1 MMIEFFKRLF
11 SWGEDIAIDLGTANT
26 LVHIKERGI
35 VINEPSVLV
44 VNSDTGDIISVGMD
58 AKLMLGR
65 TPGSIVSVRPMKDG
79 VISDFRYAEE
89 LLKTFIK
96 KARNSS
102 GFIKPRVCICVSSG
116 ITEVEKR
123 AVRDSAEHAGA
134 REVYMVSEPMAAA
147 IGLNLPIDTPTGNMV
162 VCIGGG
168 TTEVAVISL
177 DGVVCSKSI
186 RIGGDEV
193 DEAIDLY
200 MKKTYNLLVGEQTAE
215 RIKITI
221 GSAYP
226 LEKEETMAVKG
237 RDLVMGIPKT
247 VKISSREIREA
258 IKEPVNSMVSAVR
271 ATLEETPPELAS
283 DILDRGITLC
293 GGGSLLKGL
302 DILLNKITN
311 LPIHIAEN
319 AMTCI
324 VEGTGKIFE
333 DLDRYKNVLL

>member
-1 MMIEFFKRLF
+1 MREFFKRIF

-44 VNSDTGDIISVGMD
+44 VNNDTGEILSVGMD

-96 KARNSS
+96 RARNSS

-177 DGVVCSKSI
+177 DGIVCSKSI

-302 DILLNKITN
+302 DILLNKVTN

>member
-1 MMIEFFKRLF
+1 MREFFKRFF

-26 LVHIKERGI
+26 LVYIKERGI
-35 VINEPSVLV
+35 VINEPSVLII
-44 VNSDTGDIISVGMD
+44 NSDTGDILSVGME

-65 TPGSIVSVRPMKDG
+65 TPGNIVSVRPMKDG
-79 VISDFRYAEE
+79 VISDFRNAEE

-96 KARNSS
+96 RARNSS

-134 REVYMVSEPMAAA
+134 REVYMVAEPMAAA

-168 TTEVAVISL
+168 TTEVAVVSL
-177 DGVVCSKSI
+177 DGIVCSKSI

-193 DEAIDLY
+193 DEAIDVY

-258 IKEPVNSMVSAVR
+258 IKEPVNSMVSAVK

-302 DILLNKITN
+302 DILLNKVTN

-333 DLDRYKNVLL
+333 SLDRYKNVLL